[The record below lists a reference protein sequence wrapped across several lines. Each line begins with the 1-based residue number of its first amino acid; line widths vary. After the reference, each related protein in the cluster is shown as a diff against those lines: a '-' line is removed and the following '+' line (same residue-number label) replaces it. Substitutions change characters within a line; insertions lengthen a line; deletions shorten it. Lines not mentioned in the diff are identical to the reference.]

1 MAEGIASRRV
11 SPSAR
16 NAIQESP
23 DDLNVRRIMTPAA
36 TTVRMVAVNDE
47 GTGNFFTVRF
57 ISINILKVTQK

>member
-16 NAIQESP
+16 NVMQESP
-23 DDLNVRRIMTPAA
+23 DDRNVRSIMTPAA
-36 TTVRMVAVNDE
+36 TTVRMVAVNDDR
-47 GTGNFFTVRF
+47 TGNFLIVRF